1 MKVGLKC
8 VFLPDCSSVSEDH
21 EFCAVEIF
29 PVPDNKNNSIVAVGV
44 YRPPKRPLPSFNTHI
59 EDVALKL
66 KNKTVLMGCDLNI
79 DLIDD
84 SINCNTFNTL
94 YAFSYF
100 PLINIA
106 TRIANTAKCLDHFW
120 YNKLNVSFAGALIT
134 DTSDHYPIFTV
145 INNINKGGLIKKN
158 FS

>member
-1 MKVGLKC
+1 MLG
-8 VFLPDCSSVSEDH
+8 
-21 EFCAVEIF
+21 
-29 PVPDNKNNSIVAVGV
+29 G
-44 YRPPKRPLPSFNTHI
+44 
-59 EDVALKL
+59 
-66 KNKTVLMGCDLNI
+66 DLNI

-106 TRIANTAKCLDHFW
+106 TRIAANTAKCLDHFW

-134 DTSDHYPIFTV
+134 DISDHYPIFTV
-145 INNINKGGLIKKN
+145 INNINKGGLIKKTFRDHSDINLRRIYNDVRQLCLN
-158 FS
+158 FDYICRDRDVDYKCEWFLENLYSVYNRACPKKNKIYLN